1 MESVKSLHYSA
12 HALEQFTQSIGTIRK
27 DMPGISNAFMAVVSL
42 LQESVKFILP
52 NHADL
57 IDMEDLRQIHVDMAR
72 LPFPVVALEAPWI
85 HPDGGGGDKSGGVR
99 SSKRI
104 ALCMTLTEELT
115 ERIPELVEFLH
126 EEHGG
131 AVVIP
136 LSWGDGDGKWIM
148 PMGGV
153 FVPYQNEV
161 SAYVPR
167 EASVGVRLI
176 MDRYV
181 EAGVPVHKLR
191 QFRVAAFV
199 LLPEMFEHMLTTRSP
214 AEVYAQIAADTQD
227 EVAMLFQTGVM
238 LNCANV
244 TVPEMAAPKMLNKTR
259 LAKGK
264 QPFFSYRVL
273 QIEAPRGTRSSAG
286 GGGDHAAPRAHLRRG
301 HIRRLEERTVWVRP
315 AMVNPGAGAAV
326 GTVEK
331 DYAITSAPDT
341 GRPQRSPGSGRL
353 DQQSEAGPQV
363 EVNTV

>member
-12 HALEQFTQSIGTIRK
+12 HALEQFKQSALTIRK
-27 DMPGISNAFMAVVSL
+27 DMPGIRAAYMTVVSL

-57 IDMEDLRQIHVDMAR
+57 IDMDDLRQVHIYMAR

-85 HPDGGGGDKSGGVR
+85 HPDGGGGDKSGRVR

-104 ALCMTLTEELT
+104 ALCMTLTVELA
-115 ERIPELVEFLH
+115 ERIPELVDFLK

-136 LSWGDGDGKWIM
+136 LWWDDGDSKWTM

-153 FVPYQNEV
+153 FVPYQSEV
-161 SAYVPR
+161 SAYVPG
-167 EASVGVRLI
+167 EANVGTRLLN
-176 MDRYV
+176 DRYIK
-181 EAGVPVHKLR
+181 AGVPAHKLR
-191 QFRVAAFV
+191 QFRVAAFA
-199 LLPEMFEHMLTTRSP
+199 LLPEMFEYMVSQRSH
-214 AEVYAQIAADTQD
+214 AEVYAQITSDAQD
-227 EVAMLFQTGVM
+227 EISMLFQTGVM

-244 TVPEMAAPKMLNKTR
+244 TIPEIAAPTMLNKKR
-259 LAKGK
+259 KAKGK

-273 QIEAPRGTRSSAG
+273 QVEAPRAAKSSAG
-286 GGGDHAAPRAHLRRG
+286 GGGYHAAPRAHLRRG

-315 AMVNPGAGAAV
+315 TMVNPGAGTAV

-331 DYAITSAPDT
+331 EYAIAPVKK
-341 GRPQRSPGSGRL
+341 QR
-353 DQQSEAGPQV
+353 
-363 EVNTV
+363 

>member
-12 HALEQFTQSIGTIRK
+12 HALEQFMQTTHAIRK
-27 DMPGISNAFMAVVSL
+27 DMPGIRNAFMGVVSL

-52 NHADL
+52 NQADL

-72 LPFPVVALEAPWI
+72 LPFPVVALEAPWV
-85 HPDGGGGDKSGGVR
+85 HPDGGGDKSGGVR
-99 SSKRI
+99 SSRRI

-115 ERIPELVEFLH
+115 EQIPELVEFLR

-136 LSWGDGDGKWIM
+136 LFWDDGDGQWIM

-161 SAYVPR
+161 SAYVPG
-167 EASVGVRLI
+167 EASVGARLI
-176 MDRYV
+176 LERYV

-199 LLPEMFEHMLTTRSP
+199 LLPEMFEHMLTTRSL

-244 TVPEMAAPKMLNKTR
+244 TVPEIAAPKMLNKKR

-273 QIEAPRGTRSSAG
+273 QIEAPRGAKSSVAG
-286 GGGDHAAPRAHLRRG
+286 SGNQAAPRAHLRRG
-301 HIRRLEERTVWVRP
+301 HIRRLEARTVWVRP
-315 AMVNPGAGAAV
+315 AMVNLGAGAAL
-326 GTVEK
+326 GAVEK
-331 DYAITSAPDT
+331 DYAITSAPD
-341 GRPQRSPGSGRL
+341 
-353 DQQSEAGPQV
+353 
-363 EVNTV
+363 